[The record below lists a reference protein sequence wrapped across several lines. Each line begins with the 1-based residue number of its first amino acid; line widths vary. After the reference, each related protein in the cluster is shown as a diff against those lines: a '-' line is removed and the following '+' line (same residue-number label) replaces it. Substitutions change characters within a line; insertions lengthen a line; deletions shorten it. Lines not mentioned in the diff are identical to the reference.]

1 MTRSISDLIHVPSG
15 EPRGTMSEPLTIA
28 VSLRD
33 LAVGYGAVE
42 ILSEINLSMAAG
54 ECWLLSGANGSGKT
68 TLLNTIAGLLRPLRG
83 VVERSPGLVLSYV
96 PAEGS
101 LSPTLPLRL
110 DEVAL
115 MGAFSQ
121 HPAGPSFP
129 RPTRQRAQGL
139 LRRLGLWPKRRQAFN
154 RSSSGERQRT
164 LLARA
169 LMAAPN
175 LLLMDEPTSNLDR
188 DSLSYFMETLRSL
201 GRDGMGMLVST
212 HLHDQFAPLTP
223 GVLELRDGRIAVS
236 RRDGD
241 G

>member
-1 MTRSISDLIHVPSG
+1 MTRSISDQIHLPSA
-15 EPRGTMSEPLTIA
+15 EPQAILSEPLTIG
-28 VSLRD
+28 VLLRNV
-33 LAVGYGAVE
+33 AVGYGAVE
-42 ILSEINLSMAAG
+42 ILSEINFSVSEG
-54 ECWLLSGANGSGKT
+54 ECWLLRGANGSGKT

-83 VVERSPGLVLSYV
+83 VVERSPGLVVSYV

-115 MGAFSQ
+115 MGAYSQ
-121 HPAGPSFP
+121 HPLGPSFP

-201 GRDGMGMLVST
+201 VRDGMGMLVST
-212 HLHDQFAPLTP
+212 HLHPQFAPFNP
-223 GVLELRDGRIAVS
+223 GFLELRAGRILVS